1 MKAQPDAQLLVLQ
14 LQALDT
20 ELDQLRHRRDHMPQ
34 AALVA
39 ELTTAARVMADRLT
53 AIAVEIGDLERE
65 QRRAEND
72 VEVVRLRSSKDAELL
87 DSGSILDPKQLQSLQ
102 AEIASLA
109 RRQGDLEDV
118 ELEVLERL
126 EEAQKVQRQL
136 RDQEATLRQQVID
149 ATVERD
155 TATAEIQAEEDSVS
169 ADRARLRTRIPAD
182 FLALYEKL
190 RADKEGVGAAAL
202 HRGRCEGCRIELTPV
217 DISRLRDA
225 PADDVMRCEECRRIL
240 IRTDESGL

>member
-102 AEIASLA
+102 AEITSLA

>member
-39 ELTTAARVMADRLT
+39 ELTTSARVMADRLT